1 VPGSFAPFLILV
13 KADFT
18 PPRTI
23 SLASVGSP
31 GILSGE
37 ITVTEAR
44 MSWFGSLKLSTKF
57 NLIMSCLLIVLFL
70 AAALL
75 IYKRQQT
82 LILKVA
88 IDNARN
94 IAKQII
100 ETRDYMSSV
109 VRGEPEGNYSLV
121 PQVVATQVAKRM
133 TKGSKYYVRQVSLRY
148 RNPENRPDDYETR
161 QLREFAGK
169 VVKETYTVV
178 RVKREQSF
186 RYMQSMVAEKS
197 CLGCHGSYE
206 EAPQFIRTRFPRGH
220 YSYNY
225 KLGEVIGAVSVTVPM
240 AELYREIGTNLKVD
254 LVNRG
259 GIFLLIIVIMGTL
272 IRRTI
277 INPIRMLSESIT
289 RVTKTGS
296 FSERLVKKSD
306 DEIGQL
312 ITAFNEMMEEL
323 DRKTAQSRESEER
336 YRKFIE
342 IAKSA
347 VITFMQDG
355 KIVIT
360 NQKAEELFGLSRQE
374 LLGEIIFNFF
384 EDGEKL
390 REAVAEYL
398 RGGKES
404 AGAGPSIMQR
414 VRNVNGVVREVEV
427 ALSATHT
434 DQQPMITVILREI
447 PATKQT

>member
-1 VPGSFAPFLILV
+1 
-13 KADFT
+13 
-18 PPRTI
+18 
-23 SLASVGSP
+23 
-31 GILSGE
+31 
-37 ITVTEAR
+37 

-133 TKGSKYYVRQVSLRY
+133 TKDSKYYVRQVSLRY

-169 VVKETYTVV
+169 AVKETYTVV
-178 RVKREQSF
+178 RVKGEQSF

-197 CLGCHGSYE
+197 CLECHGSYE
-206 EAPQFIRTRFPRGH
+206 QAPQFIRTRFPRGH

-225 KLGEVIGAVSVTVPM
+225 KIGEVIGAVSVTVPM

-360 NQKAEELFGLSRQE
+360 NQKAEELLGLSRQE

-404 AGAGPSIMQR
+404 AAAGLSIMQR
-414 VRNVNGVVREVEV
+414 VRNVKGVIREVEV
-427 ALSATHT
+427 ALSATQT
-434 DQQPMITVILREI
+434 DHQPMITVILREI